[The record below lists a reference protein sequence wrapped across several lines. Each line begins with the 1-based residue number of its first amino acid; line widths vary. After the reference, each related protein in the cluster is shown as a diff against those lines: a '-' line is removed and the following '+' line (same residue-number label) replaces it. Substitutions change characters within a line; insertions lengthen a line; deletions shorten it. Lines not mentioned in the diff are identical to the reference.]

1 MTILDG
7 IIYGSLFLIVL
18 ITIFSTEARVKRIEK
33 RIRRVEN
40 SLALIL
46 TKLEIE
52 PTSQLSERV
61 KYLARDPYRK
71 IEAIKVYREESNCTL
86 REAKEAIEDFL
97 DGQNLS

>member
-7 IIYGSLFLIVL
+7 IIYSSLFLIVL

-33 RIRRVEN
+33 RIKRIEN

-61 KYLARDPYRK
+61 KYLALDPSRK
-71 IEAIKVYREESNCTL
+71 IEAIKVYREETSCTL
-86 REAKEAIEDFL
+86 REAK
-97 DGQNLS
+97 